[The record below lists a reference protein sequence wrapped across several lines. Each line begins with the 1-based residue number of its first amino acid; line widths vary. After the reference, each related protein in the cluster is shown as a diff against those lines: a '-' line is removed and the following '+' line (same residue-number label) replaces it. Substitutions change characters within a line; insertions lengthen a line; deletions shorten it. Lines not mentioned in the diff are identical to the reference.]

1 MKKIYSLF
9 LLLCAASFS
18 SIGQVTVNI
27 NATGLSTS
35 YTTGSCTSTGV
46 RSDGNIVAVG
56 SPTATRGYAVF
67 DLSTASIPAGSVI
80 TAVSLGYYATYTAGT
95 IAGTSTNG
103 YPGDL
108 APVTVPAT
116 LYAAMAPPLPTV
128 SLSTVAY
135 TAGTGH
141 KVVASTAAQVSFVQ
155 ANYTG
160 KVSYAWTHTGT
171 ATFTITGETGTPSP
185 TTGVALTTAGHAPW
199 LQVTYCPPPT
209 AVTATASP
217 TTLCEGA
224 TLSLTGTAT
233 GATAYTWTGPGAY
246 SGAGLSR
253 TLPTTTSS
261 SGVYTLTAV
270 NVCGAFS
277 ASTTATTAAVTVNP
291 LPAAIGGT
299 LAACSGGGTTTL
311 TDVSGPG
318 TWTSSTPGV
327 ATINS
332 STGVATGVV
341 AGTTTITYA
350 ITSTGC
356 YITDVL
362 TVNDAPAA
370 ITGPTTVC
378 ESGTITLSETS
389 TGGAWSSA
397 STGTAT
403 VGVGTGIVTGVAGG
417 STNIDYTIPG
427 CPAATYAITVNP
439 LPAPIVGSASVC
451 DGLTTTFTN
460 STSGGSW
467 SSSDLLVATVGTTG
481 IVTGVNPGAADI
493 TYSLPSGCYVTK
505 GITVNALPA
514 AITGATSVCPGR
526 NTTFADVTPGGNW
539 TSSNALIA
547 SVSFVG
553 GIVTGVAVG
562 VADITY
568 VMPTG
573 CYAVKPITVYPL
585 PAPITGTTTAICE
598 GATTTLSDA
607 DFGGEWT
614 SSNTALATIGSLT
627 GDVTGIL
634 SGNPIFTY
642 TMPTGCYVTHSLT
655 VVPAPTAVIT
665 PLGPTTFCT
674 GGSVVL
680 SSSTGPGYLYQWENS
695 GVPIAGETNNT
706 YTATTTAS
714 FDVRVTNSFG
724 CTTTSTLV
732 AVSAAISPVITT
744 PTPVTS
750 FCFGE
755 NIILTANTGGT
766 LGTILYQ
773 WQKDGVNILGATGPT
788 FFATTTGS
796 YVCEVTVSGGSGV
809 CVVPTPPV
817 NITAYALPV
826 PPVSFTGVAL
836 VTLPTYVRYQWYA
849 NLVGVPG
856 ATSSSYIPAANGN
869 YQVIVTD
876 VHGCTGRSNPFIIN
890 NVGVTEVNQSAIR
903 IYPNPATTKLTIEA
917 TNTVKVVIT
926 GMDGR
931 VVLSNEAATQVD
943 ISSLANGLYLVM
955 LYNEQ
960 GERLLVQKLIKE

>member
-141 KVVASTAAQVSFVQ
+141 KVVASTPAAVAFVQ
-155 ANYTG
+155 SNYAG

-291 LPAAIGGT
+291 LPAAIGGS
-299 LAACSGGGTTTL
+299 LFACSGGGTTTL
-311 TDVSGPG
+311 TDASGPG
-318 TWTSSTPGV
+318 TWSSSTPGV
-327 ATINS
+327 ATINAT
-332 STGVATGVV
+332 TGVATGVV
-341 AGTTTITYA
+341 AGTTTITYT
-350 ITSTGC
+350 ITSSGC

-362 TVNDAPAA
+362 TVNDAPGA
-370 ITGPTTVC
+370 ISGPTTVC
-378 ESGTITLSETS
+378 EASTITLTDAS
-389 TGGAWSSA
+389 TGGAWSSS

-417 STNIDYTIPG
+417 SVTIDYTIPG
-427 CPAATYAITVNP
+427 CPAATHAITVNP
-439 LPAPIVGSASVC
+439 LPAAIVGSATVC
-451 DGLTTTFTN
+451 DGLTTTFTDA
-460 STSGGSW
+460 TGGGAW
-467 SSSDLLVATVGTTG
+467 SSSDLLVATVGTSG
-481 IVTGVNPGAADI
+481 VVTGVNPGAADI
-493 TYSLPSGCYVTK
+493 TYTLPTGCYQTK
-505 GITVNALPA
+505 GITVNSLPA

-526 NTTFADVTPGGNW
+526 NTTFSDATPGGNW

-553 GIVTGVAVG
+553 GIVTGVGVG

-614 SSNTALATIGSLT
+614 SSNTALATIGSTT
-627 GDVTGIL
+627 GDVNGIL
-634 SGNPIFTY
+634 SGVPTFTY
-642 TMPTGCYVTHSLT
+642 TLPTGCYVTHSLT

-674 GGSVVL
+674 GGSVTL
-680 SSSTGPGYLYQWENS
+680 SSSTGPGYTYQWEAS
-695 GVPIAGETNNT
+695 GVPIAGETNST
-706 YTATTTAS
+706 YTATTTNS
-714 FDVRVTNSFG
+714 FAVKVTNSFG
-724 CTTTSTLV
+724 CIATSTLV
-732 AVSAAISPVITT
+732 PVSAAISPVITT

-750 FCFGE
+750 FCAGE

-766 LGTILYQ
+766 IGTILYQ
-773 WQKDGVNILGATGPT
+773 WQKDGVNIIGATGPT

-826 PPVSFTGVAL
+826 PPVSFTGVSL
-836 VTLPTYVRYQWYA
+836 VTLPSYVRYQWYA
-849 NLVGVPG
+849 NFVAIPG
-856 ATSSSYIPAANGN
+856 ATTSNYVPAANAN

-890 NVGVTEVNQSAIR
+890 NVAVDELSQSPVA
-903 IYPNPATTKLTIEA
+903 IYPNPATTTITIDA
-917 TNTVKVVIT
+917 KVAVNAVIT

-931 VVLSNEAATQVD
+931 VVKTEQSAKQINVAELP
-943 ISSLANGLYLVM
+943 NGLYIIM

-960 GERLLVQKLIKE
+960 GERLLLQKFVKE